1 MKNPEVRIG
10 ECFSIVNGS
19 VTKYL
24 DITVEEGMAK
34 ALLEE
39 IDLQVGIPAG
49 EPKTVMGK
57 IAIELQKILEKGD
70 GENV

>member
-10 ECFSIVNGS
+10 ECFNLVSGK

-24 DITVEEGMAK
+24 DVTLEEGIAR

-49 EPKTVMGK
+49 EPKTVMGTL
-57 IAIELQKILEKGD
+57 ALELQKILEKGD
-70 GENV
+70 GENA